1 MWGRDIADMMMVT
14 TVVTDTVE
22 GHGVESCG
30 KPASIK
36 KN

>member
-14 TVVTDTVE
+14 TVVTATVE